1 MNMSYK
7 EKSLL
12 ASLGATLLVFGW
24 YLYGAFSNLSLN
36 PEPPRLGQI
45 IILIVLV
52 IISEGIIQSFLALKN
67 KSPLEDERDK
77 LIERIS
83 YRFSYGFLSVCIWYL
98 MVEILLDNW
107 FVDLKASSLYRV
119 EAPNEEIK
127 SLLIESKQHY
137 EEKIVQFEGENVS
150 VKSVTSMKLQSFG
163 GILLGQIYLDE
174 SSWEKAEEELTEAI
188 LASLD
193 SGLKSQRFYQ
203 AYLQLGMATYYQ
215 QKWCLAAKS
224 WEKAKILAN
233 EYQINFPEQL
243 AEPLEYAQSK
253 I

>member
-83 YRFSYGFLSVCIWYL
+83 YRYSYGFLSVCIWFL
-98 MVEILLDNW
+98 MVQILLDTRFDNHLMLTTPYGMFHFLLLF
-107 FVDLKASSLYRV
+107 FVLSEVIHFGTQLY
-119 EAPNEEIK
+119 
-127 SLLIESKQHY
+127 
-137 EEKIVQFEGENVS
+137 
-150 VKSVTSMKLQSFG
+150 
-163 GILLGQIYLDE
+163 
-174 SSWEKAEEELTEAI
+174 
-188 LASLD
+188 
-193 SGLKSQRFYQ
+193 
-203 AYLQLGMATYYQ
+203 YYR
-215 QKWCLAAKS
+215 KGV
-224 WEKAKILAN
+224 
-233 EYQINFPEQL
+233 
-243 AEPLEYAQSK
+243 
-253 I
+253 